1 MSIKK
6 ARVAKLEKTMGK
18 YLFFEDLLAHL
29 DGEPLPDGVIEP
41 GRAGWVDSVPEI
53 KSGRAKKV
61 DNSIV

>member
-41 GRAGWVDSVPEI
+41 GLAEWLDSLPEI
-53 KSGRAKKV
+53 KNEPAKKV